1 MKRYWL
7 VAVGLVLLL
16 AWWAFAHQQAVPEV
30 HFAKV
35 TQAGIESTISTNG
48 KVDPFDWAAAR
59 AESPGVVRA
68 ISIQRGATVQAGQTL
83 VTLDTTAA
91 EAELAATEA
100 RAQEARA
107 ELSVLSQGGRAS
119 QLSSL
124 ASSITAAEAS
134 IEVAQRNYASL
145 QRLQRSQAAT
155 SLQVQEAKDA
165 LDRARQQ
172 LSAFQAQRQTLVTSG
187 DKAVAQAKLRDA
199 EAAVVAAKHRLSLGV
214 IRSPMNGTVY
224 QFDLKVGAYLQA
236 GDLVALVGNLDRLK
250 VTVYVDE
257 PDLGR
262 LSEHLPV
269 EITWDAR
276 PGQKWTGKI
285 DKLPTQ
291 VVALGTRTVGEVT
304 TVIENPQHDLLPGVS
319 VNAKITT
326 SVAGEAL
333 TIPKAALRTLRGTT
347 GVFRLSNKTLAWTP
361 VKPGIS
367 DVNNVQIVS
376 GLHQGDEVADRVVNP
391 SDAELLDGIK
401 VKPNLD

>member
-1 MKRYWL
+1 MKKFWL
-7 VAVGLVLLL
+7 VAVLLVLLL
-16 AWWAFAHQQAVPEV
+16 SWWAFAHQQTIPEV
-30 HFAKV
+30 HFARV
-35 TQAGIESTISTNG
+35 TQTRIESTISTNG
-48 KVDPFDWAAAR
+48 KVEPFDWAAAR

-68 ISIQRGATVQAGQTL
+68 ISVQRGANVQAGQTL
-83 VTLDTTAA
+83 ITLDTTAA
-91 EAELAATEA
+91 QAELAAAEA
-100 RAQEARA
+100 RAEEARA
-107 ELSVLSQGGRAS
+107 ELDVLQQGGRAS

-124 ASSITAAEAS
+124 ASSTTSAEAA
-134 IEVAQRNYASL
+134 IAIAQRNYDSL

-155 SLQVQEAKDA
+155 AIQVQEAKDA
-165 LDRARQQ
+165 LDRAKQQ
-172 LSAFQAQRQTLVTSG
+172 LAAYQAQRQTLVTSG
-187 DKAVAQAKLRDA
+187 DKAVAQARLRDA
-199 EAAVVAAKHRLSLGV
+199 EAAVAAAKHRLSLGV

-276 PGQKWTGKI
+276 PGQKWTGQV

-304 TVIENPQHDLLPGVS
+304 TAIENPQHDLLPGVS
-319 VNAKITT
+319 VNAKITA

-333 TIPKAALRTLRGTT
+333 TIPKAALRSLHGTS
-347 GVFRLSNKTLAWTP
+347 GVFRLSDKTLAWTP
-361 VKPGIS
+361 IRTGIS
-367 DVNNVQIVS
+367 DVNNVQVVS
-376 GLHQGDEVADRVVNP
+376 GLHKGDEVADRVVNP
-391 SDAELLDGIK
+391 SDAELLNGMK
-401 VKPNLD
+401 VKPNRE